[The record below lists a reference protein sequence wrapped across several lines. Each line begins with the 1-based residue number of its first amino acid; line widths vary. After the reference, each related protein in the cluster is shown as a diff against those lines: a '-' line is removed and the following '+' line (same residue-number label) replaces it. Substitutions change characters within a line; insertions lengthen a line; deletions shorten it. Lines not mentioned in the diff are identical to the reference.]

1 MSAPKSGRKILSSY
15 GRLGIMLAIIGAVL
29 AIDTM
34 ADLSVL
40 YKLWPV
46 LCTFLGI
53 GFIGIYIQRSRREA
67 TYIGVG
73 SYIIGFSVLALYCN
87 FTSWSILASFW
98 PAFIVLLGMAMI
110 FGFIFGN
117 RLPVMLLIG
126 LLFISTGIVFFMVF
140 SLNHRL
146 WWTIFIFTGCS
157 FLIFDRVRRS

>member
-1 MSAPKSGRKILSSY
+1 MPTPKSGRKLLSSY

-34 ADLSVL
+34 ADLSVF

-53 GFIGIYIQRSRREA
+53 GFVGIYLQRSRREA
-67 TYIGVG
+67 MYIGVG
-73 SYIIGFSVLALYCN
+73 SFIIGFSALALYCN

-98 PAFIVLLGMAMI
+98 PAFIALLGIAMI

-117 RLPVMLLIG
+117 RLPAMLLIG
-126 LLFISTGIVFFMVF
+126 LLFISMGIVFFMVF
-140 SLNHRL
+140 SLNHKL
-146 WWTIFIFTGCS
+146 WWTIFLFTGCS